1 MQTGKLNIVFGGQAG
16 SEAKGKLSGWL
27 ADRYPLDLLVMT
39 SSPNAGHTIVT
50 PEGDKKVSYHL
61 PIASVMCDCPI
72 VLTAASL
79 INVRSFG
86 TELESLGID
95 PSRILVDPRASI
107 IREHHI
113 GLEEDGGLSDIGS
126 TLQGIGA
133 CRRSKMERKGQ
144 GHHTLAGDIRDVFET
159 MGVRVTDDPSSI
171 LVNSL
176 LDQGATVLCES
187 TQGFDL
193 DLEHGIDPV
202 YCTSKMVNPSMIA
215 AEAGVAPHLV
225 GDTFAVLRPYPIRV
239 NNRTGTSGPYE
250 ESREITWADVENR
263 CGHPAS
269 YSVDLDYPVT
279 HLEEL
284 TTTTKLPRRVF
295 EFSWRRF
302 QHMVRVCRPTHLALQ
317 FANYL
322 DWSCYGSVPGPD
334 SPLAFPPAVSLFIQ
348 RLEACSGIP
357 VSFVGTGPGHNHMI
371 WRPNARELMDRRR
384 DGY

>member
-1 MQTGKLNIVFGGQAG
+1 MQRGRLNIVFGGQAG

-27 ADRYPLDLLVMT
+27 ADQYPLDLLVMT
-39 SSPNAGHTIVT
+39 ASPNAGHTIVT
-50 PEGDKKVSYHL
+50 PDGEKKVSYHL
-61 PIASVMCDCPI
+61 PVASVMCDCPI

-79 INVRSFG
+79 INVKSFEA
-86 TELESLGID
+86 ELESLGIRPD
-95 PSRILVDPRASI
+95 RILVDPRASI
-107 IREHHI
+107 IHEHHI

-126 TLQGIGA
+126 TLQGIGS
-133 CRRSKMERKGQ
+133 CRRSKMERRGR
-144 GHHTLAGDIRDVFET
+144 GHHTLADHIRDVFEV
-159 MGVRVTDDPSSI
+159 MGVRVMSAPSSI

-176 LDQGATVLCES
+176 LDKGAMVLCES

-239 NNRTGTSGPYE
+239 NNRTGTSGPYAE
-250 ESREITWADVENR
+250 AREITWDDVRSR
-263 CGHPAS
+263 CGCPE
-269 YSVDLDYPVT
+269 P
-279 HLEEL
+279 LEEL

-295 EFSWRRF
+295 EFSWERF
-302 QHMVRVCRPTHLALQ
+302 QHMIRVCRPTHLALQ

-322 DWSCYGSVPGPD
+322 DWSCFETSAGPD
-334 SPLAFPPAVSLFIQ
+334 QPLAFPPAVSLFIQ
-348 RLEACSGIP
+348 RLETSGVP
-357 VSFVGTGPGHNHMI
+357 VSFVGTGPGHEHMI
-371 WRPNARELMDRRR
+371 WRRNALELMQRRR

>member
-1 MQTGKLNIVFGGQAG
+1 MQRGRLNIVFGGQAG

-27 ADRYPLDLLVMT
+27 ADRYQLDLLVMT
-39 SSPNAGHTIVT
+39 ASPNAGHTIVT
-50 PEGDKKVSYHL
+50 PGGEKRVSYHL
-61 PIASVMCDCPI
+61 PVASIMCDCPI

-79 INVRSFG
+79 INVRSFEA
-86 TELESLGID
+86 ELESLGLD

-107 IREHHI
+107 IHEHHI

-126 TLQGIGA
+126 TLQGIGS
-133 CRRSKMERKGQ
+133 CRRSKMERRGR
-144 GHHTLAGDIRDVFET
+144 GHHTLAGHIRDVFEV
-159 MGVRVTDDPSSI
+159 MGVRVMSAPSSI

-176 LDQGATVLCES
+176 LDKGAMVLCES

-239 NNRTGTSGPYE
+239 NNRTGTSGPYSE
-250 ESREITWADVENR
+250 AREITWDDVRSR
-263 CGHPAS
+263 CGCPE
-269 YSVDLDYPVT
+269 P
-279 HLEEL
+279 LEEL

-295 EFSWRRF
+295 EFSWERF
-302 QHMVRVCRPTHLALQ
+302 QHMIRVCRPTHLALQ

-322 DWSCYGSVPGPD
+322 DWSCYGFTPEPD
-334 SPLAFPPAVSLFIQ
+334 QPLSFPPAVSLFIQ
-348 RLEACSGIP
+348 RLEAASGGIP
-357 VSFVGTGPGHNHMI
+357 VSFVGTGPGHEHMI
-371 WRPNARELMDRRR
+371 WRSNATELIERRR
-384 DGY
+384 NGY